1 MHLSSLI
8 DSDMTI
14 YTAQVSYLSN
24 LRETLTFRAPLD
36 KKILF
41 LDLQD
46 TVPTLK
52 MQES

>member
-24 LRETLTFRAPLD
+24 LRETLSEPFLD